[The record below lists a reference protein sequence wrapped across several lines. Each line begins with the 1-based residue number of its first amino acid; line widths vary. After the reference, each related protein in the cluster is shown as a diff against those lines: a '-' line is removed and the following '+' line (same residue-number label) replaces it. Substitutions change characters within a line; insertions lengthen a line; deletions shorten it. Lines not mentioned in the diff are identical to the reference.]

1 MKKIIHGIVALAILI
16 AIGYYVF
23 SWIGKKPS
31 PAIVINSFE
40 ECANAG
46 YKIMES
52 YSRKCIVP
60 DGRIFVENVPSFPE
74 IIPGVRSVSY
84 ENKEFGFE
92 AWYPEG
98 SSIKN
103 ENLEGYLKAAA
114 SGVTA
119 FAVFLS
125 EDLFKGM
132 NLSEA
137 AVLVGV
143 SPETN
148 AVQRCSVLFDPSEQA
163 GGTAF
168 IGDNSFHVFE
178 STGAAAGNIY
188 ESKIYRAIYNGSCY
202 EIVELLHSENIGNY
216 PEGAV
221 AEFDKA
227 KFSGILEKIVQT
239 FSFTENSAS
248 GVIGVINLSPACPV
262 EKDPPDPNCA
272 PNPYQTTIL
281 ISKEGFSKTISSDF
295 AGRFKVDLDPGKYK
309 FKPEGGAV
317 LPRCSSADIEV
328 RSKNFAWLSI
338 SCDSGIR

>member
-1 MKKIIHGIVALAILI
+1 MKKIIYGIFALAILI
-16 AIGYYVF
+16 AIGYFAF
-23 SWIGKKPS
+23 SWIGKKSS
-31 PAIVINSFE
+31 PEIVINSFR

-52 YSRKCIVP
+52 YPRKCVTP
-60 DGRIFVENVPSFPE
+60 DGRMFVENIPISPE
-74 IIPGVRSVSY
+74 IIPGVKSVSY

-98 SSIKN
+98 SAIKN
-103 ENLEGYLKAAA
+103 ENLEGYLKTA
-114 SGVTA
+114 SGGVTA
-119 FAVFLS
+119 FAVFLL
-125 EDLFKGM
+125 EDLFKET

-137 AVLVGV
+137 AIFVGV
-143 SPETN
+143 SPEPN
-148 AVQRCSVLFDPSEQA
+148 AVQKCSVAFNLSEQA
-163 GGTAF
+163 KGTAF
-168 IGDNSFHVFE
+168 IGDNPFHIFE
-178 STGAAAGNIY
+178 STGVAAGNIY
-188 ESKIYRAIYNGSCY
+188 ETKIYRTIYNGSCY
-202 EIVELLHSENIGNY
+202 EIVELLHSGNIGNY
-216 PEGAV
+216 PEGTV

-248 GVIGVINLSPACPV
+248 GVIGLISLSPACPV

-295 AGRFKVDLDPGKYK
+295 AGRFKVDLDPGKYE
-309 FKPEGGAV
+309 FKPEGGV
-317 LPRCSSADIEV
+317 VFPRCGQADIEV